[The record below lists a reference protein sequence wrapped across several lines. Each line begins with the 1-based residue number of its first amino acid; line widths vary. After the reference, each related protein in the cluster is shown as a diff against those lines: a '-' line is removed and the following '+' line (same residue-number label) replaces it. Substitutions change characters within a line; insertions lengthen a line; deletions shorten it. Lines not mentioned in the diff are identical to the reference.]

1 MEFEFDPSKSNL
13 NQNKH
18 GINFVEAQQIWFDV
32 NRVKVPARTEDE
44 LRFIIIGKIKDKH
57 WSAVITYRDSDIPTT
72 NHFCDVVGAS
82 QRLGRTNVN

>member
-32 NRVKVPARTEDE
+32 NRVKIPARTEDE
-44 LRFIIIGKIKDKH
+44 VRFIIIGKIKDKH
-57 WSAVITYRDSDIPTT
+57 WSAVITYRDTKIRIISVRRSRKEKI
-72 NHFCDVVGAS
+72 S
-82 QRLGRTNVN
+82 LYESRRI